1 MDGVVVGGDGG
12 KGMSEGLTLS
22 GVATIFLPDDDARG
36 GMSMSKMVIS
46 RSMFDVDELAVL
58 SYRRYG

>member
-1 MDGVVVGGDGG
+1 
-12 KGMSEGLTLS
+12 MSEGLTLS
-22 GVATIFLPDDDARG
+22 GVATVFLPDDDARG

-58 SYRRYG
+58 SCRRYG